1 MKVLF
6 MGTPDFAAVC
16 LNSLLNSDHT
26 VVGVVT
32 QPDRAVKRGKLE
44 FPPVKTAAL
53 ERGLTVYQPE
63 KIGLICDTLKSL
75 DADIAVTAA
84 FGQLLPQSVIDVF
97 PKGIINVH
105 GSILPKYRGASP
117 VQSAIMNGETET
129 GITIMQTELGLDS
142 GDILAVKKMDIGSSE
157 TGGELMA
164 RLAEIGGKLLVET
177 LDNFDNIKP
186 IKQNH
191 AEATFCRTIKKSEQY
206 LDFNE
211 DNNVVVNKI
220 RALSPNPCAK
230 TVICGE
236 VYKLYAAECVEE
248 AGEAGKILK
257 CDKTLVIGCKSGSVS
272 VKKIQAPGKRALDI
286 DEFLRGKKLPVG
298 AVCGKN

>member
-16 LNSLLNSDHT
+16 LNKLLASSHS

-32 QPDRAVKRGKLE
+32 QPDRAVKRGKIEL
-44 FPPVKTAAL
+44 PPVKSLAL

-63 KIGLICDTLKSL
+63 KIGRICDTLKDL
-75 DADIAVTAA
+75 GADIGVTAA

-117 VQSAIMNGETET
+117 VQSAIMNGETQT
-129 GITIMQTELGLDS
+129 GVTIMQTELGLDS
-142 GDILAVKKMDIGSSE
+142 GDILAVKKTDIGLQE

-164 RLAEIGGKLLVET
+164 RLADIGGELLVET
-177 LDNFDNIKP
+177 LDNFDCIKP

-191 AEATFCRTIKKSEQY
+191 AEATVCKTIKKSEQY
-206 LDFNE
+206 FDFCE
-211 DNNVVVNKI
+211 DNVSVVNKI
-220 RALSPNPCAK
+220 RALSPSPCAK

-236 VYKLYAAECVEE
+236 VYKLYAAECSDET
-248 AGEAGKILK
+248 GEAGKIIR
-257 CDKTLVIGCKSGSVS
+257 CDKALIIGCKNGSVS
-272 VKKIQAPGKRALDI
+272 IKKIQAPGKRALDI
-286 DEFLRGKKLPVG
+286 DEFLRGKKLPIG
-298 AVCGKN
+298 EVCGKI